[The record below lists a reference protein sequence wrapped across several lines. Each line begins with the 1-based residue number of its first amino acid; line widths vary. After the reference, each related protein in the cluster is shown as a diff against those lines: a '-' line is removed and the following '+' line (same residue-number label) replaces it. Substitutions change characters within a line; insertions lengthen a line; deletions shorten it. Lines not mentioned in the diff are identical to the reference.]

1 MHPPSSIPHHRW
13 AFQALTLFILF
24 VMGFAIHILNT
35 PGFVEFI
42 ERFGYIGIFLWFITI
57 DQVTPIPEE
66 ISLLIVG
73 YLCAHEVF
81 HPLAAGL
88 FCLAGFISADIAY
101 YYLSRTGSKL
111 IKRRPGKP
119 RSSWMTSYREKLKTH
134 MAKTVAILTFI
145 PRMRMWAPIL
155 AGSSRLSF
163 KKFLLFDSLALIA
176 FTALYLSLGIIFNNS
191 LGALMAKMKNL
202 QHFIFFGFLLV
213 AAVVIIVI
221 ERRRRKNTQAVS
233 R

>member
-1 MHPPSSIPHHRW
+1 
-13 AFQALTLFILF
+13 
-24 VMGFAIHILNT
+24 
-35 PGFVEFI
+35 
-42 ERFGYIGIFLWFITI
+42 
-57 DQVTPIPEE
+57 
-66 ISLLIVG
+66 
-73 YLCAHEVF
+73 
-81 HPLAAGL
+81 
-88 FCLAGFISADIAY
+88 
-101 YYLSRTGSKL
+101 
-111 IKRRPGKP
+111 
-119 RSSWMTSYREKLKTH
+119 

-202 QHFIFFGFLLV
+202 QNFIFFGFLLV

-221 ERRRRKNTQAVS
+221 ERRRRKNTQALS

>member
-1 MHPPSSIPHHRW
+1 MS
-13 AFQALTLFILF
+13 FMVGF
-24 VMGFAIHILNT
+24 VFYLLKT

-42 ERFGYIGIFLWFITI
+42 EKFGYIGIFLWFITI

-111 IKRRPGKP
+111 IKKRAGKT
-119 RSSWMTSYREKLKTH
+119 RSSWMTSYKEKLRNH

-221 ERRRRKNTQAVS
+221 ERRRRKNTQALS